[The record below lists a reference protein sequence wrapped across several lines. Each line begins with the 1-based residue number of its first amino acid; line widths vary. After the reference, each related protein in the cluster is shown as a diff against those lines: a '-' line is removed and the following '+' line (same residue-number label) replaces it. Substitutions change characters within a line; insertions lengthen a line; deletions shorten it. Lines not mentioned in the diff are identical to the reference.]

1 MNENKRSMAWR
12 MFKNRLASAKDRISD
27 ALLKLG
33 CAFVTVA
40 TGGSMAMA
48 ATPMAFAATGA
59 GSILGSMMA
68 LVQGGLQFG
77 GAIVFGIGLIILA
90 VNIRG
95 DSPGGA
101 PLIGAIS
108 MMVIGAALFVVGTYW
123 GSLDTNWADQ
133 TIG

>member
-1 MNENKRSMAWR
+1 MAHGQEQGRKRQGRHLRRDAQA
-12 MFKNRLASAKDRISD
+12 RLRHRDRD
-27 ALLKLG
+27 HGRLHGHGRNAHG
-33 CAFVTVA
+33 VR
-40 TGGSMAMA
+40 
-48 ATPMAFAATGA
+48 
-59 GSILGSMMA
+59 
-68 LVQGGLQFG
+68 

>member
-1 MNENKRSMAWR
+1 MNENKRSRAWR
-12 MFKNRLASAKDRISD
+12 MVKNRAANAKAGISD
-27 ALLKLG
+27 AMLKLG
-33 CAFVTVA
+33 CAIVTA
-40 TGGSMAMA
+40 TTGGSMAMA

>member
-1 MNENKRSMAWR
+1 MKAKPRKR
-12 MFKNRLASAKDRISD
+12 ASKFVEAV
-27 ALLKLG
+27 G
-33 CAFVTVA
+33 CAIVA
-40 TGGSMAMA
+40 ACGGTAALCA
-48 ATPMAFAATGA
+48 ATQGAYAAQGA
-59 GSILGSMMA
+59 GSILGSMMS

-123 GSLDTNWADQ
+123 GGLDTNWADQ

>member
-1 MNENKRSMAWR
+1 MNGKLR
-12 MFKNRLASAKDRISD
+12 KKAS
-27 ALLKLG
+27 KLVEAVG
-33 CAFVTVA
+33 CAIVA
-40 TGGSMAMA
+40 AGGGSTALCA
-48 ATPMAFAATGA
+48 ATQSAYAAQGA

-90 VNIRG
+90 ANIRG
-95 DSPGGA
+95 ESPGGA

-123 GSLDTNWADQ
+123 GGLDTNWADQ

>member
-1 MNENKRSMAWR
+1 MKENKRSRAWR
-12 MFKNRLASAKDRISD
+12 MFKNRAANAKAGISD
-27 ALLKLG
+27 AMLKLG

-40 TGGSMAMA
+40 TGGAMAMA
-48 ATPMAFAATGA
+48 ATPMAYAATGA
-59 GSILGSMMA
+59 GAILGSMMG
-68 LVQGGLQFG
+68 LVEGGLQFG
-77 GAIVFGIGLIILA
+77 GAIVFGIGLIIFA

-108 MMVIGAALFVVGTYW
+108 MMIIGGALFAVGLYW

-133 TIG
+133 VIG

>member
-1 MNENKRSMAWR
+1 MNKAIRKKAARAIEAV
-12 MFKNRLASAKDRISD
+12 
-27 ALLKLG
+27 G
-33 CAFVTVA
+33 CAIVA
-40 TGGSMAMA
+40 AGGGTTALCA
-48 ATPMAFAATGA
+48 ATQQAYAAQGA

-123 GSLDTNWADQ
+123 GGLDTNWADQ